1 MSISISGFLL
11 AYSNDWLLAYFALFC
26 PHMHRQAPVP
36 DWKKRRLARAML
48 VNEQEE
54 IALNW
59 MCKFLT
65 SKEMREEIDKAF
77 NERPAVRSHGCWVRS
92 EDSGLPDSE
101 RPTTDSES
109 ERPKTDSEHATV
121 CDQASIQSFALGD
134 SERAQAVDLE
144 DSLETESEV
153 AFEWP
158 EVGTCYTKVEKLWML
173 DLSRNTMTVRERLS
187 TLHRDLC
194 DVQVKDQEIFVEA
207 CDFESVTACVSKEGG
222 LKWNQLLVCASFLP
236 QVLTCISEV
245 CGNKK
250 AKIRDQRLWAQVQ
263 GNLCVRV
270 QGTFLRYPEP
280 TQEPGRVIS
289 SDPGNCRAVHAG
301 MAVARGLYPIQG
313 PCSTLP
319 ILAKCP
325 ACSSHSSF
333 NVVARHQLCPGDLEA
348 EMARLDTLERELKIE
363 DEDLSGDEDLYGSES
378 CWSDSSSF

>member
-1 MSISISGFLL
+1 MIR
-11 AYSNDWLLAYFALFC
+11 
-26 PHMHRQAPVP
+26 P
-36 DWKKRRLARAML
+36 
-48 VNEQEE
+48 
-54 IALNW
+54 
-59 MCKFLT
+59 
-65 SKEMREEIDKAF
+65 KAF
-77 NERPAVRSHGCWVRS
+77 NERPAVRSHDCWVGF

-101 RPTTDSES
+101 RPTIDSES

-134 SERAQAVDLE
+134 SEGAQAVDLE
-144 DSLETESEV
+144 DSLETETAV

-187 TLHRDLC
+187 TLHQDLC
-194 DVQVKDQEIFVEA
+194 DVQVKEIFVEA

-245 CGNKK
+245 SGNKK

-263 GNLCVRV
+263 EGLCVRV

-280 TQEPGRVIS
+280 TEEPGPVIS
-289 SDPGNCRAVHAG
+289 SDPGNCRAVQDRCRAVQAR
-301 MAVARGLYPIQG
+301 MKVARGLYPIQG

-333 NVVARHQLCPGDLEA
+333 DVVTRHQLCPGDLEA

-378 CWSDSSSF
+378 